1 MFAYSLFSFLPFMVA
16 LFWTAV
22 IVLENIHGW
31 RKGFMPNLLLS
42 SSACSVFLFGEAFYR
57 LVPDGMTSNIW
68 LFTNVCKLTI
78 YPVFYLFIKK
88 ITTSRNADIYD
99 LLLFLPFM
107 AGVVCILAFRMT
119 GSVHTGLLVWIDPM
133 YLVVLLYVS
142 VKSSICIVRYNRQIR
157 NFYSDITSKTFGK
170 MLWVLFLLLF
180 SSLLTVCV
188 NFIGKNYFYGSLLW
202 VIPSLLISAIIFM
215 FFYEGLRIEFSAE
228 DAASDQ
234 LDVNQIL
241 KYWKRPSFFLL
252 KDTEEGT
259 EEDTLS
265 MDYSEL
271 LMGLDNLMK
280 EKRIYRNPNLKI
292 TDVADALASNRT
304 YVSNAINHGLQM
316 SFLEYISRLRVEE
329 AKSKLAVLPENKPIK
344 LVAEEVGYRN
354 DATFYRHFRKIT
366 GMTPAE
372 WMNSNKSTNQ

>member
-42 SSACSVFLFGEAFYR
+42 SSVCTVFFFGEAYYR
-57 LVPDGMTSNIW
+57 LVPAGMTCFIL
-68 LFTNVCKLTI
+68 LFSNVCKLAI

-88 ITTSRNADIYD
+88 ITTSRNADLFD
-99 LLLFLPFM
+99 FMQFLPFF
-107 AGVVCILAFRMT
+107 AGLVCVLAFRMT
-119 GSVHTGLLVWIDPM
+119 GSVHTGLLEWIDPM
-133 YLVVLLYVS
+133 YLVVMLYVS
-142 VKSSICIVRYNRQIR
+142 VKSPICIVRYNRQIR

-170 MLWVLFLLLF
+170 MLWVLYLMLF
-180 SSLLTVCV
+180 SSLLTVCIS
-188 NFIGKNYFYGSLLW
+188 FIGKNYFYGSLLW
-202 VIPSLLISAIIFM
+202 VIPSLIISSIVFM
-215 FFYEGLRIEFSAE
+215 FFYEGLNIEFSAE

-241 KYWKRPSFFLL
+241 KYWKRPSFFLQ
-252 KDTEEGT
+252 KDTED
-259 EEDTLS
+259 DTLS
-265 MDYSEL
+265 VDYSEL

-280 EKRIYRNPNLKI
+280 KKRIYRNPNLKI

-304 YVSNAINHGLQM
+304 YVSNAINHGLKM

-329 AKSKLAVLPENKPIK
+329 AMTKLAVLPENKPIK

-354 DATFYRHFRKIT
+354 DATFYRHFRRIT